1 MSNSTILNVV
11 YMTLQ
16 SELSK
21 MPLRASGKRR
31 GVAGKREGAMSP
43 RDTLDRD
50 RKIIPTFLWV
60 VLKETSAILQ
70 EAEKSEP
77 AKAVKGEE
85 EDTDME
91 DVEEGAPY
99 VPPVQTTLR
108 HGKGLRE
115 RYGRK

>member
-1 MSNSTILNVV
+1 
-11 YMTLQ
+11 
-16 SELSK
+16 
-21 MPLRASGKRR
+21 
-31 GVAGKREGAMSP
+31 
-43 RDTLDRD
+43 
-50 RKIIPTFLWV
+50 
-60 VLKETSAILQ
+60 
-70 EAEKSEP
+70 
-77 AKAVKGEE
+77 VKGEE